1 MGKKLAASVRVKD
14 EDGRQV
20 VLSAGDEL
28 PSWAE
33 SQVTNPAAL
42 EEAAEEE
49 QYVTAE
55 AASAA
60 EGEGGVAFEEYADDD
75 LTVDDGAPKVS
86 DYESMTVTELRAEIK
101 SRNTTRPEAEQ
112 LPADGVKADLVAALV
127 ADDQA

>member
-1 MGKKLAASVRVKD
+1 MGKKLTASVRVTD

-20 VLSAGDEL
+20 VLPAGDEL

-33 SQVTNPAAL
+33 SQVTN
-42 EEAAEEE
+42 EAAFEESAEDE

-60 EGEGGVAFEEYADDD
+60 ESEGGAAFEEYADDD
-75 LTVDDGAPKVS
+75 LTVDESPKVA

-101 SRNTTRPEAEQ
+101 SRNESRPEGEQ
-112 LPADGVKADLVAALV
+112 LASDGVKADLVAALV

>member
-1 MGKKLAASVRVKD
+1 MGKKLTASVRVTD

-20 VLSAGDEL
+20 VLPAGDEL

-33 SQVTNPAAL
+33 SQVTN
-42 EEAAEEE
+42 EAAFEESAEDE

-60 EGEGGVAFEEYADDD
+60 ESEGGAAFEEYADDD
-75 LTVDDGAPKVS
+75 LTVDEGTPKVA

-101 SRNTTRPEAEQ
+101 SRNAERAEAEQ